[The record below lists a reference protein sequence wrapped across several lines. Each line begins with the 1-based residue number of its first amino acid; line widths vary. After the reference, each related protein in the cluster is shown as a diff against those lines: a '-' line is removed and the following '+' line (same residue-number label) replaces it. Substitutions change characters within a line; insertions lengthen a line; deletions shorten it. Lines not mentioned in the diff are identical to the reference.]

1 MTNAYWCVLIAA
13 MMPYIFTFIA
23 KFTGGRYNNYS
34 PREFLEKQEGF
45 RKRANWA
52 QMNSF
57 EAFPAFAA
65 AVIIAHLTGGEQGWI
80 DTLAMTF
87 IGLRVVYGVL
97 YLGNFA
103 TMRTLVWTAA
113 LGCNI
118 ALFIAGV

>member
-13 MMPYIFTFIA
+13 MMPYVFTGIA

-34 PREFLEKQEGF
+34 PREFLEQQEGF

-57 EAFPAFAA
+57 EAFPLFAA

-80 DTLAMTF
+80 DTLAVIF
-87 IGLRVVYGVL
+87 VGLRIVYGAL
-97 YLGNFA
+97 YIGNFA

-113 LGCNI
+113 FGCNI

>member
-57 EAFPAFAA
+57 EAFPPFAA

-80 DTLAMTF
+80 DTLAMAF
-87 IGLRVVYGVL
+87 IGLRVVYGAL
-97 YLGNFA
+97 YIGNFA
-103 TMRTLVWTAA
+103 TMRTLIWTAA

-118 ALFIAGV
+118 ALFVAGV

>member
-13 MMPYIFTFIA
+13 MMPYVFTGIA

-52 QMNSF
+52 QLNSF
-57 EAFPAFAA
+57 EAFPPFAA

-80 DTLAMTF
+80 DTLAMAF
-87 IGLRVVYGVL
+87 IGLRVVYGAL
-97 YLGNFA
+97 YIGNFA
-103 TMRTLVWTAA
+103 MMRTLVWTAA
-113 LGCNI
+113 LGCII
-118 ALFIAGV
+118 ALFTAGA

>member
-13 MMPYIFTFIA
+13 MMPYVFTGIA
-23 KFTGGRYNNYS
+23 KFSGGRYNNYS

-57 EAFPAFAA
+57 EAFPPFAA

-80 DTLAMTF
+80 DTLAMAF
-87 IGLRVVYGVL
+87 IGLRVVYGAL
-97 YLGNFA
+97 YIGNFA
-103 TMRTLVWTAA
+103 TMRTLIWTAA

-118 ALFIAGV
+118 ALFVAGV